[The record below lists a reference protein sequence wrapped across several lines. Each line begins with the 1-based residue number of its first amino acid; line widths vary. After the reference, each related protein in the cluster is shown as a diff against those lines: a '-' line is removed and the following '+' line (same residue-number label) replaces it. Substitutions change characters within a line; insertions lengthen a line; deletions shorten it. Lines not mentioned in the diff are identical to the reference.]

1 LLKLQAA
8 NLGHTHFLLQAI
20 DENVDTIARSNLAS
34 LRLRI
39 GLAIRGLKDHGE
51 TITFGEAIINP
62 PDKVVITKIG
72 VNNIQTRQNQWLQ
85 QIERAK
91 LSGAKIFMDYTD
103 HHLGFDSSMSDFYR
117 NVLCM
122 VDVAITSSRMMKQ
135 NLAKYYSGNI
145 QLLEDAVEFFP
156 QDIKPVNKPTTLLWF
171 GHASNI
177 EYLISF
183 IKLGFESGDQIR
195 LIILSNE
202 AGLDYFSRTQVIS
215 KAEIQIQLGIW
226 SLEAMVHA
234 SQLADACIIPINNA
248 DTKKNGASS
257 NRLITA
263 FALGLPVA
271 AGALDSYK
279 DYKKYYVDIDGEE
292 FRTLIKDPSVFHDRV
307 KLAQLDVVP
316 IFSISNITRKW
327 IELLT

>member
-1 LLKLQAA
+1 M
-8 NLGHTHFLLQAI
+8 
-20 DENVDTIARSNLAS
+20 
-34 LRLRI
+34 RLRI
-39 GLAIRGLKDHGE
+39 GPAIKGLINHGE
-51 TITFGEAIINP
+51 KVTFGDAIVGN

-72 VNNIQTRQNQWLQ
+72 SNNIQVRQNQWLQ

-122 VDVAITSSRMMKQ
+122 VDIAITSSRRMQQ
-135 NLAKYYSGNI
+135 NLAMHYPGNI
-145 QLLEDAVEFFP
+145 ELLEDAIEFIP

-183 IKLGFESGDQIR
+183 IKSGFKNGDQIR

-202 AGLDYFSRTQVIS
+202 AGLEYFSRSQLAS
-215 KAEIQIQLGIW
+215 KAEIKIQLAIW

-234 SQLADACIIPINNA
+234 SKLADACIIPINHA
-248 DTKKNGASS
+248 DPKKNGASS

-263 FALGLPVA
+263 LALGLPIA

-279 DYKKYYVDIDGEE
+279 DFEKYYVDINGDE
-292 FRTLIKDPSVFHDRV
+292 FRVLIEDPSIFHNRV
-307 KLAQLDVVP
+307 KLAQLEVVP
-316 IFSISNITRKW
+316 KFSVQNITSKW
-327 IELLT
+327 VELLT